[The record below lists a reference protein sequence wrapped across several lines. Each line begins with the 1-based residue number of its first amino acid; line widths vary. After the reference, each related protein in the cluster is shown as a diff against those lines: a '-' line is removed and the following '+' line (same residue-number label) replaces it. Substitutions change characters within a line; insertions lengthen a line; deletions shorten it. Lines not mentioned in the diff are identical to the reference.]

1 MIREEHI
8 EEGRRSRH
16 ASGPKKEEEIH
27 MKKGIR
33 KFLAVSL
40 AAMMALALTACSG
53 SGETTAQT
61 TAETT
66 GAAESGET
74 TADSGSEAKSAE
86 GLKVGLIL
94 SGPISDMS
102 WNYTAYQGL
111 MKIEEQGAEVFY
123 QENVQTADAPDQFR
137 TYSTAGVDLVF
148 VSSDSYQ
155 DITLEAAPDYP
166 DMQFIIINGSVNEGN
181 VCSVQVSDEE
191 QGFMMGVIAA
201 TASQSGSV
209 GFVGGQEITPIING
223 SKGFEQGAKYANDSI
238 QVTTTM
244 TGSMTDTA
252 AAKEQSIALADAGC
266 DVVVPMADNA
276 SLGVLEGA
284 EDQGIH
290 SVGTG
295 EGQESSGPNSMLIAV
310 NKDTAVAYLAA
321 FEQYLN
327 NELPT
332 DSTVPKYGVAEG
344 VVSLGDWQACADEV
358 LTDEQKQS
366 VEDIYQQLVNGE
378 IEISLD

>member
-1 MIREEHI
+1 
-8 EEGRRSRH
+8 
-16 ASGPKKEEEIH
+16 

-66 GAAESGET
+66 GSAESGET

-201 TASQSGSV
+201 TASQRSHRS
-209 GFVGGQEITPIING
+209 
-223 SKGFEQGAKYANDSI
+223 
-238 QVTTTM
+238 
-244 TGSMTDTA
+244 
-252 AAKEQSIALADAGC
+252 
-266 DVVVPMADNA
+266 
-276 SLGVLEGA
+276 
-284 EDQGIH
+284 
-290 SVGTG
+290 
-295 EGQESSGPNSMLIAV
+295 
-310 NKDTAVAYLAA
+310 
-321 FEQYLN
+321 
-327 NELPT
+327 
-332 DSTVPKYGVAEG
+332 STVPKA
-344 VVSLGDWQACADEV
+344 LNRAR
-358 LTDEQKQS
+358 
-366 VEDIYQQLVNGE
+366 NM
-378 IEISLD
+378 

>member
-1 MIREEHI
+1 
-8 EEGRRSRH
+8 
-16 ASGPKKEEEIH
+16 

-33 KFLAVSL
+33 KILAVSL
-40 AAMMALALTACSG
+40 AALMTLSLAACSG
-53 SGETTAQT
+53 SGETTAD
-61 TAETT
+61 
-66 GAAESGET
+66 T
-74 TADSGSEAKSAE
+74 TADTTAAETGSETAADEGTEAKSAD

-111 MKIEEQGAEVFY
+111 LKIEEQGAEIFY
-123 QENVQTADAPDQFR
+123 QENVQPADTADQFR
-137 TYSTAGVDLVF
+137 TYSTAGINLVF

-155 DITLEAAPDYP
+155 DVVMEEAPNYP

-181 VCSVQVSDEE
+181 VCSVQVSDEQ

-201 TASQSGSV
+201 TASKNGSV

-223 SKGFEQGAKYANDSI
+223 SKGFEQGAKYVNEDI
-238 QVTTTM
+238 NVTITM

-284 EDQGIH
+284 EDQAIY

-295 EGQESSGPNSMLIAV
+295 EGQETSHQSP
-310 NKDTAVAYLAA
+310 KA
-321 FEQYLN
+321 FALH
-327 NELPT
+327 
-332 DSTVPKYGVAEG
+332 
-344 VVSLGDWQACADEV
+344 
-358 LTDEQKQS
+358 
-366 VEDIYQQLVNGE
+366 
-378 IEISLD
+378 ISLLFIGNLHLPPEPVACHENRDTDL